1 MRLEDTEEKFNKP
14 FQALD
19 QALSKCPAHIE
30 FEQDNYYVTDFD
42 SAKQAMGNPDGNY
55 VEQSDFFN
63 VNGAMF
69 STRDVQIAI
78 GKDAILSL
86 KRYYEQRRSKIIEQF
101 KHQINLGQRWPDSAN
116 DLMYNAF
123 YDFLVDNQRSPQL
136 RKLLDQVL
144 IYSLYSGQ
152 KTHGAGWRRA
162 FIRMRVHRALR
173 AVFKVRRQQNP
184 YQGNN
189 RDVIDILLASSPENE
204 SPKALA
210 QIFLSFFF
218 AINSSMAFTLAWSLY
233 FCAKEGG
240 VLHPAPWIVKE
251 ALRLWPVAWNLPR
264 TPSKAHILG
273 ELDIKQT
280 DTVTVCPYVLHRH
293 PDNWPQPERF
303 YPPRWENASADAPYM
318 PFGWGPHKCIASAF
332 ALTFTADL
340 IGAIQGQK
348 LTFEQLSDELHPE
361 PAIAPP
367 AFTVTAHN
375 PA

>member
-1 MRLEDTEEKFNKP
+1 MRLEDTDDKFDKP

-19 QALSKCPAHIE
+19 QALSHCPAHIE

-63 VNGAMF
+63 VDGAMF
-69 STRDVQIAI
+69 STRDAQIAI

-86 KRYYEQRRSKIIEQF
+86 KRYYEQRRSQIIETFRDQV
-101 KHQINLGQRWPDSAN
+101 GQGLSWPDSAN
-116 DLMYNAF
+116 DLMYCTF
-123 YDFLVDNQRSPQL
+123 YDFLVDSQRSPQL
-136 RKLLDQVL
+136 HKHLDKVL
-144 IYSLYSGQ
+144 RHSLYSGQ
-152 KTHGAGWRRA
+152 KTHGSGWRRA
-162 FIRMRVHRALR
+162 FIRLRVHRALR
-173 AVFKVRRQQNP
+173 AVFKARRQQPP
-184 YQGNN
+184 YQGTN
-189 RDVIDILLASSPENE
+189 RDVIDILLACSPDNE

-264 TPSKAHILG
+264 TPSKAHTLG
-273 ELDIKQT
+273 ELNIKQS

-293 PDNWPQPERF
+293 PDNWSQPERF
-303 YPPRWENASADAPYM
+303 YPPRWENATADAPYM
-318 PFGWGPHKCIASAF
+318 PFGWGTHKCIASAF
-332 ALTFTADL
+332 VLNFTSDL
-340 IGAIQGQK
+340 ISALQGQQ
-348 LTFEQLSDELHPE
+348 LIFEQLSEELHPE

-367 AFTVTAHN
+367 EFRVKVKTSA
-375 PA
+375 